1 MIRMFRHSDKKHAG
15 RGAFWLAGQFDRRP
29 HPAADSA
36 IATWSELMGR
46 EAAVLWL
53 DAKAFEGRGR

>member
-1 MIRMFRHSDKKHAG
+1 MISMFRHSDKRRAG

-29 HPAADSA
+29 QPASDNA
-36 IATWSELMGR
+36 IATWSALMGR

-53 DAKAFEGRGR
+53 DAKTFEGRGR

>member
-1 MIRMFRHSDKKHAG
+1 MIRMFRHSDKKRAG
-15 RGAFWLAGQFDRRP
+15 RGAFWLAGQFDRRS
-29 HPAADSA
+29 HPAHSA

>member
-29 HPAADSA
+29 QPADSA
-36 IATWSELMGR
+36 IQTWSELMGR

>member
-1 MIRMFRHSDKKHAG
+1 MIRIFRHSHKRHAG
-15 RGAFWLAGQFDRRP
+15 RGAFAGQFDRRSYRT
-29 HPAADSA
+29 ADSA

-53 DAKAFEGRGR
+53 DAKDLEGRRR